1 MLWFSVVN
9 RGVNCWQLTI
19 ECCYFN
25 MYLWKSMWILEE
37 KNWGRNVKYDMIR
50 IVVVFLHYFLLGIF
64 FLPSPKK
71 KKYLFP
77 SECSGEIFFPRMRPI
92 HFLRKDK
99 LIKKICSRKK
109 NWKKKNEISW
119 KRKMLGHSST
129 LTFFIYIYKSQIH
142 MFQLM

>member
-1 MLWFSVVN
+1 MVN
-9 RGVNCWQLTI
+9 RRVNRWQLTI
-19 ECCYFN
+19 ECCHFN

-37 KNWGRNVKYDMIR
+37 QNWGKNVKYDMIR

-71 KKYLFP
+71 KNYLFP
-77 SECSGEIFFPRMRPI
+77 FEQPGDIFFPIMRPV
-92 HFLRKDK
+92 HFLRNGKW
-99 LIKKICSRKK
+99 IKKILSRKK
-109 NWKKKNEISW
+109 KLKKKKNETSWKKKNACSF
-119 KRKMLGHSST
+119 ST